1 MKFYD
6 IIYADSGF
14 DLSMFYKYRYK
25 GSVESGY
32 LIIRFDQSDI
42 NEIVNLYHS
51 SFKLIKTHSE
61 LLNNLNFLGSDGF
74 IYILTEESLI
84 SSNKLGIFRYFYNL
98 MIYKSKIKKSKS
110 AIKRTVNYDNKFSD
124 SVIINKKSYSKFNS
138 FEFYSKKYNVNFNF
152 RLKTSKSLNQ
162 PLVIYM
168 AGGGCHGYDNIKP
181 IYEYYN
187 HIHKQL
193 KNFDCSVLI
202 PQSPSSSNFIAPT
215 IYDYIGAVSELIY
228 SISSQID
235 VDNSRLYLVGTSYG
249 GWCTWNM
256 INNNP
261 NLFACGIPVMG
272 TLLGGVNDSEI
283 NFENFR
289 STPLWVAHSSDDDNV
304 SIKSDDYCVEELKKL
319 GIDVKYTRWDKYGH
333 KMCNRFYRNELWS
346 DWMFNQ
352 KRQ

>member
-1 MKFYD
+1 MRVLILYNGGIMQEEFSEIMNHLSENAKFALQK
-6 IIYADSGF
+6 AD
-14 DLSMFYKYRYK
+14 
-25 GSVESGY
+25 
-32 LIIRFDQSDI
+32 
-42 NEIVNLYHS
+42 
-51 SFKLIKTHSE
+51 
-61 LLNNLNFLGSDGF
+61 
-74 IYILTEESLI
+74 
-84 SSNKLGIFRYFYNL
+84 
-98 MIYKSKIKKSKS
+98 
-110 AIKRTVNYDNKFSD
+110 
-124 SVIINKKSYSKFNS
+124 
-138 FEFYSKKYNVNFNF
+138 FYSKKYNVNFNF
-152 RLKTSKSLNQ
+152 RLKTSKSSNQ

-272 TLLGGVNDSEI
+272 TLLGGVNESEI
-283 NFENFR
+283 HFENFR

-304 SIKSDDYCVEELKKL
+304 SIKSDDYCVEEIKKL